1 MTRYSAAFVEQAL
14 LKTYNREGRSITS
27 VAEGLGVNVHT
38 LRYWMKNRT
47 GIDRSIPPVGPE
59 RSPQDWTREE
69 QLSALIKSDG
79 LTGEAL
85 HAWCR
90 EKGIYAHHLTSW
102 KAAFCAVGQD
112 AASNGRELRD
122 LKDKN
127 ATLKRD
133 VLRKDKA
140 LAEAAAL
147 LVLQK
152 KFRELWDEEGK

>member
-27 VAEGLGVNVHT
+27 VADDLGVNVHT

-47 GIDRSIPPVGPE
+47 GIDRSIPAVGPE

-69 QLSALIKSDG
+69 QLSALIESDG

-112 AASNGRELRD
+112 VSCAI
-122 LKDKN
+122 
-127 ATLKRD
+127 
-133 VLRKDKA
+133 
-140 LAEAAAL
+140 
-147 LVLQK
+147 
-152 KFRELWDEEGK
+152 